1 MNNTPD
7 ARRSGGDFDT
17 PSGDPALRLIYADRR
32 QLCWTMLDVELL
44 VGPDDSVRAI
54 WELVGR
60 LDLSAFAS
68 RVGSFEGAAG
78 RPAYD
83 PALLV
88 SQWIYAY
95 SRGIGSAREIER
107 RLAFDPGFRWLAGLM
122 IINHHTLSDF
132 RVAHHSALGL
142 LFTQLLPALSAEGL
156 ISLET
161 ATLDGTKIAAQAG
174 AGTFRKED
182 QLVKHLAFA
191 KEHLSSMGDPR
202 KGGATSRQEAA
213 QARARRE
220 RVERLEEALDNVRQ
234 ISADKPAG
242 YRNSHKRQIGASS
255 SGPQSRI
262 MRHGD
267 GHFALSYNVQIVT
280 DTSHGIAIGVDIG
293 QTAPDYGY
301 LPAAMRQIEERLGE
315 LPDKLLVDAGYTS
328 RQNVLMAHNMNVEL
342 AGPWVQTDGRVK
354 QRFQRAGVTEAF
366 LPEQFRYDPNS
377 DVYVCPEGKNL
388 TARQSHSARPGRQM
402 TRYQA
407 NQNDC
412 WSCPSRQQCCSSN
425 KRYGRSIVVTQED
438 PVVSS
443 VRERQTTAEARGL
456 MRERAR
462 VAEFVNAWLK
472 EKLGLR
478 RFRVRGLQKA
488 RTEALW
494 AILAYNVRQWI
505 RLRWKPSLAM

>member
-1 MNNTPD
+1 
-7 ARRSGGDFDT
+7 
-17 PSGDPALRLIYADRR
+17 
-32 QLCWTMLDVELL
+32 MLDVELL

-88 SQWIYAY
+88 SLWIYAY

-107 RLAFDPGFRWLAGLM
+107 RLAFDPGFRWLTGLM
-122 IINHHTLSDF
+122 IINHYTLSDF
-132 RVAHHSALGL
+132 RVTHHSALDL
-142 LFTQLLPALSAEGL
+142 LFTQLLATLSAEGL

-174 AGTFRKED
+174 SGTFRKED
-182 QLVKHLAFA
+182 QLVKHLALA

-202 KGGATSRQEAA
+202 EGLATSRQEAA
-213 QARARRE
+213 QARANRE
-220 RVERLEEALDNVRQ
+220 RVERLEQALDNVRQ

-242 YRNSHKRQIGASS
+242 YGNSHKRQIGASS
-255 SGPQSRI
+255 SDPQSRI
-262 MRHGD
+262 MRHGA
-267 GHFALSYNVQIVT
+267 GHYALSDNVQIVT
-280 DTSHGIAIGVDIG
+280 DASHGIAIGLDIG
-293 QTAPDYGY
+293 QTAPDYEY

-315 LPDKLLVDAGYTS
+315 LPDRLLVDAGYTS
-328 RQNVLMAHNMNVEL
+328 RQNILVAHDMNVEL

-354 QRFQRAGVTEAF
+354 QRFQRAGVVEAF
-366 LPEQFRYDPNS
+366 LPEQFRYDPSS
-377 DVYVCPEGKNL
+377 DIYVCPEGKHL
-388 TARQSHSARPGRQM
+388 TARHSHSARPGRKM
-402 TRYQA
+402 IRYQA

-412 WSCPSRQQCCSSN
+412 WSCPSRHQCCSSN

-443 VRERQTTAEARGL
+443 FRERQTTPEARGL

-478 RFRVRGLQKA
+478 RFRVPGVQNA
-488 RTEALW
+488 RAEATW

-505 RLRWKPSLAM
+505 RLRWKPSLAV